1 MQLSGSLLS
10 FASVAPAWQYSVQ
23 GGILLVILALRVV
36 SWRRALR

>member
-23 GGILLVILALRVV
+23 GCILLVILAMRVV
-36 SWRRALR
+36 SRRSIRV